1 MSEMNTKARK
11 AAQHVMMILADNT
24 PHGPAEYKECLKV
37 VTGAIA
43 GYFSPGMAELLELRK
58 QRDAALRLAEGYMA
72 TQGEQAIL
80 MCVMGEELRAIF
92 APKEGK

>member
-1 MSEMNTKARK
+1 MNTKARK

-43 GYFSPGMAELLELRK
+43 GYFSRGMAELLELRK
-58 QRDAALRLAEGYMA
+58 QRDAALKLADKWERDDYG
-72 TQGEQAIL
+72 TL
-80 MCVMGEELRAIF
+80 LSDFSNELRAVF